1 MSITAVSGSLVD
13 VPASP
18 APSPRLDRR
27 VPPEWALLLAL
38 LRFQAAP
45 PSRRAEWA
53 RVILDQTD
61 PPLDEDRPALRAWLG
76 VQLGAVRVPRESMI
90 IEEDGDAAEGA
101 PILST
106 RERERMEE
114 ADHLHRLSM
123 RLDGQPRRQRRLLE
137 QELLLRSPLPED
149 WAFHRAKWRYL
160 QSQEEQAGS
169 LLAPHEAARRAR
181 QAGVWFH
188 PDQLVPGPLRHW
200 PALHRAVDMLEPG
213 TWLRLLD
220 HVKAGRP
227 VDLGLPPGL
236 WVHVRPWL
244 RLLAAGRGLPCPE
257 VMAGSLPEA
266 PPQPG
271 PLSGLLVVHSDG
283 PLEGRVLDWVR
294 QAAEAGWR
302 LCVVRPPGGGSPSF
316 LQGIQAGAHATE
328 WVRRNLFPRQPGEGL
343 LSLREFVRLAERQYI
358 LDVLGLHKGVK
369 SRACERLQISRQT
382 LYSKLGGGGED
393 RP

>member
-1 MSITAVSGSLVD
+1 MSILATSGSLLE
-13 VPASP
+13 VPVSP
-18 APSPRLDRR
+18 APAPRLDRS

-45 PSRRAEWA
+45 PARRAEWA
-53 RVILDQTD
+53 RVILAQND
-61 PPLDEDRPALRAWLG
+61 PPLDDDRPALRAWLG
-76 VQLGAVRVPRESMI
+76 VHLGAAALRGESPCLDED
-90 IEEDGDAAEGA
+90 EE
-101 PILST
+101 
-106 RERERMEE
+106 EREGGPVLTRREGERLEE

-123 RLDGQPRRQRRLLE
+123 RLEGQPRRQRRLLE

-160 QSQEEQAGS
+160 QSQEEQAGG
-169 LLAPHEAARRAR
+169 LLSPHEAARRAR

-200 PALHRAVDMLEPG
+200 PALHRAVDMLEPR
-213 TWLRLLD
+213 TWLRLLG
-220 HVKAGRP
+220 HLKAGRP

-236 WVHVRPWL
+236 WGHVRPWL

-257 VMAGSLPEA
+257 MVAGSLPET
-266 PPQPG
+266 PPTPG
-271 PLSGLLVVHSDG
+271 LLPGLLVVHSDG
-283 PLEGRVLDWVR
+283 PLEGRTLDWVR

-302 LCVVRPPGGGSPSF
+302 LCVVRPPGGGSPAF

-328 WVRRNLFPRQPGEGL
+328 WVRRNLFSRQPGEGL
-343 LSLREFVRLAERQYI
+343 LTLREFVRLAERQYI

-382 LYSKLGGGGED
+382 LYSKLGSGGEE
-393 RP
+393 RA